1 VGRGDVPFSW
11 SASSVASGSSLGS
24 PTDASRYELRAGAIV
39 RASNRAAIRAKETVN
54 AMGRNMRPSICCRVK
69 RGRKTAMTTPTEKA
83 MGRATSRPART
94 TMRPIDASGFS
105 SRRR

>member
-1 VGRGDVPFSW
+1 M
-11 SASSVASGSSLGS
+11 
-24 PTDASRYELRAGAIV
+24 V
-39 RASNRAAIRAKETVN
+39 RARNSAAIIANDTVN

-69 RGRKTAMTTPTEKA
+69 RGRKTAITTPTEKA

-94 TMRPIDASGFS
+94 TMRPIDASGFC